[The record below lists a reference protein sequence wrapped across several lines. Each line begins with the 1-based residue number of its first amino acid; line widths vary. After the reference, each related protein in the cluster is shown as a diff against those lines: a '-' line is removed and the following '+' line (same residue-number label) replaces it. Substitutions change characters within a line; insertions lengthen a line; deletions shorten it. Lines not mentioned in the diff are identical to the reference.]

1 MKGAKNNFSS
11 WTRSMCLIQSC
22 FSKQDVPYKSL
33 AHTHEEVFSSYQR
46 KLVFFFWGGV
56 SKNSLKLICRMHF
69 LYSLFLWKQSTIT
82 SSNSQDILKIK
93 KVKSHFLQDSRFD
106 DDKRPHWK
114 SSLYKQSVFFV
125 PICLTKPC
133 NILIRYL

>member
-22 FSKQDVPYKSL
+22 FSKQGVPYKSL
-33 AHTHEEVFSSYQR
+33 AHTHEEVLTHTKESC
-46 KLVFFFWGGV
+46 FFFGGGV

-125 PICLTKPC
+125 PICLTKP
-133 NILIRYL
+133 